1 MENIKAFIFDMDGL
15 ILDTE
20 RIAFKSYKEALKEYG
35 YDFTEAFFLTLVG
48 TNVKLTK
55 ELCLNRYGSWFPFDL
70 LHENHNKITEEYI
83 KKNVVPLKEGVN
95 ELIDY
100 LKEKDYKIALAT
112 SSDREKAE
120 YLLELVKIKDKFD
133 YIICGNDIVNS
144 KPNPEIFLKAAENLK
159 VELKE
164 CVVIEDS
171 KFGVK
176 AAVNAGMKVINVPDM
191 KMPDSE
197 VKSMAFKIF
206 NNLLEVKDYISK

>member
-1 MENIKAFIFDMDGL
+1 MKNIKAFIFDMDGL

-20 RIAFKSYKEALKEYG
+20 RIAFRSYKEALKEYG

-70 LHENHNKITEEYI
+70 LHENHNKITDEYI
-83 KKNVVPLKEGVN
+83 KENGVPLKEGVN

-100 LKEKDYKIALAT
+100 LKENDYKIALAT

-144 KPNPEIFLKAAENLK
+144 KPNPEIFLKVAESLK
-159 VELKE
+159 VEPKE

-171 KFGVK
+171 KAGVQ
-176 AAVNAGMKVINVPDM
+176 AAVNAGMKAINVPDM
-191 KMPDSE
+191 KKPDSE

-206 NNLLEVKDYISK
+206 NSLLDVKEYISK

>member
-35 YDFTEAFFLTLVG
+35 YDFSEAFFLTLVG

-83 KKNVVPLKEGVN
+83 KKNGVPLKEGVN

-159 VELKE
+159 VEPKE

-191 KMPDSE
+191 KMPNSE

>member
-1 MENIKAFIFDMDGL
+1 MKNIKAFIFDMDGL

-20 RIAFKSYKEALKEYG
+20 RIAFRSYKEALKEYG

-70 LHENHNKITEEYI
+70 LHENHNKITDNYI
-83 KKNVVPLKEGVN
+83 KENGVPLKEGVN

-100 LKEKDYKIALAT
+100 LKENDYKIALAT

-120 YLLELVKIKDKFD
+120 YLLESVKIKDKFD

-144 KPNPEIFLKAAENLK
+144 KPNPEIFLKVAESLK
-159 VELKE
+159 VEPKE

-171 KFGVK
+171 KAGVQ
-176 AAVNAGMKVINVPDM
+176 AAVNAGMKAINVPDM
-191 KMPDSE
+191 KKPDNE

-206 NNLLEVKDYISK
+206 NSLLDVKEYISK

>member
-35 YDFTEAFFLTLVG
+35 YDFTEAFFLNLVG

-83 KKNVVPLKEGVN
+83 KKNGVPLKEGVN

-159 VELKE
+159 VEPKE

>member
-83 KKNVVPLKEGVN
+83 KKNGVPLKEGVN

-159 VELKE
+159 VEPKE

>member
-1 MENIKAFIFDMDGL
+1 MKNTKAFIFDMDGL

-20 RIAFKSYKEALKEYG
+20 RIAFRSYKEALKEYG
-35 YDFTEAFFLTLVG
+35 YDFTAAFFLTLVG

-70 LHENHNKITEEYI
+70 LHENHNKITDKYI
-83 KKNVVPLKEGVN
+83 KENGVPLKEGVN

-100 LKEKDYKIALAT
+100 LKENEYKIALAT

-120 YLLELVKIKDKFD
+120 YLLELVEIKDKFD

-144 KPNPEIFLKAAENLK
+144 KPNPEIFLKVAENLK
-159 VELKE
+159 VEPKE
-164 CVVIEDS
+164 CIVIEDS
-171 KFGVK
+171 KTGIQ
-176 AAVNAGMKVINVPDM
+176 AAVNAGMKAINVPDM
-191 KMPDSE
+191 KKPDNE

-206 NNLLEVKDYISK
+206 NSLLDVKEYISK

>member
-1 MENIKAFIFDMDGL
+1 MKNTKAFIFDMDGL

-20 RIAFKSYKEALKEYG
+20 RIAFRSYKEALKEYG

-55 ELCLNRYGSWFPFDL
+55 ELFLNRYGSWFPFDL
-70 LHENHNKITEEYI
+70 LHENHNKITDKYI
-83 KKNVVPLKEGVN
+83 KENGVTLKEGVK

-100 LKEKDYKIALAT
+100 LKENEYKIALAT

-120 YLLELVKIKDKFD
+120 YLLELVEIKDKFD

-159 VELKE
+159 VEPKE

>member
-83 KKNVVPLKEGVN
+83 KKNGVPLKEGVN

-144 KPNPEIFLKAAENLK
+144 KPNPEIFLKVAENLK
-159 VELKE
+159 VEPKE

>member
-35 YDFTEAFFLTLVG
+35 YDFTEAFFLTLIG

-83 KKNVVPLKEGVN
+83 KKNGVPLKEGVN

-100 LKEKDYKIALAT
+100 LKENDYKIALAT

-120 YLLELVKIKDKFD
+120 YLLELVKIKEKFD

-159 VELKE
+159 VEPKE
-164 CVVIEDS
+164 CIVIEDS

-176 AAVNAGMKVINVPDM
+176 AAVNAGMKAINVPDM

-206 NNLLEVKDYISK
+206 NNLLEVKEYISK

>member
-35 YDFTEAFFLTLVG
+35 YDFTEAFFLTLIG

-83 KKNVVPLKEGVN
+83 KKNGVPLKEGVN

-159 VELKE
+159 VEPKE

-191 KMPDSE
+191 KMPNSE

>member
-1 MENIKAFIFDMDGL
+1 MKNIKAFIFDMDGL

-20 RIAFKSYKEALKEYG
+20 RIAFRSYKEALKEYG

-70 LHENHNKITEEYI
+70 LYENQNKITDEYI
-83 KKNVVPLKEGVN
+83 KENGVPLKEGVN

-100 LKEKDYKIALAT
+100 LKENEYKIALAT
-112 SSDREKAE
+112 SSDREKVE
-120 YLLELVKIKDKFD
+120 YLLELVEIKDKFD

-144 KPNPEIFLKAAENLK
+144 KPNPEIFLKVAENLK
-159 VELKE
+159 VEPKE

-171 KFGVK
+171 KAGVQ
-176 AAVNAGMKVINVPDM
+176 AAVNAGMKAINVPDM
-191 KMPDSE
+191 KKPDNE

-206 NNLLEVKDYISK
+206 NSLLDVKEFISK

>member
-1 MENIKAFIFDMDGL
+1 M
-15 ILDTE
+15 
-20 RIAFKSYKEALKEYG
+20 
-35 YDFTEAFFLTLVG
+35 
-48 TNVKLTK
+48 
-55 ELCLNRYGSWFPFDL
+55 

-83 KKNVVPLKEGVN
+83 KKNGVPIKEGVN

-100 LKEKDYKIALAT
+100 LKENDYKIALAT

-159 VELKE
+159 VEPKE
-164 CVVIEDS
+164 CIVIEDS

-176 AAVNAGMKVINVPDM
+176 AAVNAGMKAINVPDM

-206 NNLLEVKDYISK
+206 NNLLEVKEYISK

>member
-83 KKNVVPLKEGVN
+83 KKNGVPLKEGVN

-159 VELKE
+159 VEPKE

-191 KMPDSE
+191 KMPNSE

>member
-35 YDFTEAFFLTLVG
+35 YDFTEAFFLTLIG

-83 KKNVVPLKEGVN
+83 KKNGVPLKEGVN

-100 LKEKDYKIALAT
+100 LKENDYKIALAT

-159 VELKE
+159 VEPKE
-164 CVVIEDS
+164 CIVIEDS

-176 AAVNAGMKVINVPDM
+176 AAVNAGMKAINVPDM

-197 VKSMAFKIF
+197 VKSMAFKKF
-206 NNLLEVKDYISK
+206 NNLLEVKEYISK

>member
-1 MENIKAFIFDMDGL
+1 M
-15 ILDTE
+15 
-20 RIAFKSYKEALKEYG
+20 
-35 YDFTEAFFLTLVG
+35 
-48 TNVKLTK
+48 
-55 ELCLNRYGSWFPFDL
+55 
-70 LHENHNKITEEYI
+70 
-83 KKNVVPLKEGVN
+83 PLKEGVN

-100 LKEKDYKIALAT
+100 LKENDYKIALAT

-159 VELKE
+159 VEPKE
-164 CVVIEDS
+164 CIVIEDS

-176 AAVNAGMKVINVPDM
+176 AAVNAGMKAINVPDM

-206 NNLLEVKDYISK
+206 NNLLEVKEYISK

>member
-83 KKNVVPLKEGVN
+83 KKNGVPLKEGVN

-100 LKEKDYKIALAT
+100 LKEKNYKIALAT

-159 VELKE
+159 VEPKE

>member
-83 KKNVVPLKEGVN
+83 KKNGVPLKEGVN

-159 VELKE
+159 VEPKE
-164 CVVIEDS
+164 CVVFEDS

-191 KMPDSE
+191 KMPNSE

>member
-1 MENIKAFIFDMDGL
+1 ME
-15 ILDTE
+15 
-20 RIAFKSYKEALKEYG
+20 
-35 YDFTEAFFLTLVG
+35 VG
-48 TNVKLTK
+48 
-55 ELCLNRYGSWFPFDL
+55 FPFDL

-83 KKNVVPLKEGVN
+83 KKMECLLKEGVN

-100 LKEKDYKIALAT
+100 LKENDYKIALAT

-159 VELKE
+159 VEPKE
-164 CVVIEDS
+164 CIVIEDS

-176 AAVNAGMKVINVPDM
+176 SQLVNAGMKAIKNQ
-191 KMPDSE
+191 
-197 VKSMAFKIF
+197 I
-206 NNLLEVKDYISK
+206 